1 MVTSSHSSSELPSTE
16 TPAPR
21 TPAPTP
27 TEDADD
33 ARDIHDDGLLANT
46 GVRIRMGPTTPNRT
60 PTPSRTRTP
69 FQDISN
75 NQTSGIDHNPVR
87 TRPPFQDISNNQ
99 TSDPKE
105 LKRQRDRERYAKNKD
120 EINKRRREAYK
131 RKKNTSEEIDGL
143 HNGTPAQL
151 AVSQATGQE
160 AVTQLQNIT
169 GPDGALPTLGPYN
182 GFIQTDKENISDNDE
197 SDWLHR
203 NDAYQMQRSSR
214 RMTLTQLAGVDNPQL
229 NTVVNLRTPGVTF
242 HDQGNDHGE
251 YAYGILE
258 PDVQTVILDGMQNG
272 SLRFLYPDNM
282 CHKRNLRDLVHHNSV
297 LFMIY

>member
-1 MVTSSHSSSELPSTE
+1 
-16 TPAPR
+16 
-21 TPAPTP
+21 
-27 TEDADD
+27 
-33 ARDIHDDGLLANT
+33 
-46 GVRIRMGPTTPNRT
+46 MGPTTPNRT

>member
-1 MVTSSHSSSELPSTE
+1 
-16 TPAPR
+16 
-21 TPAPTP
+21 
-27 TEDADD
+27 
-33 ARDIHDDGLLANT
+33 
-46 GVRIRMGPTTPNRT
+46 MGPTTPNRT

-151 AVSQATGQE
+151 AVSQGNDDQ
-160 AVTQLQNIT
+160 
-169 GPDGALPTLGPYN
+169 
-182 GFIQTDKENISDNDE
+182 ISL
-197 SDWLHR
+197 S
-203 NDAYQMQRSSR
+203 M
-214 RMTLTQLAGVDNPQL
+214 PQL
-229 NTVVNLRTPGVTF
+229 NWL
-242 HDQGNDHGE
+242 
-251 YAYGILE
+251 
-258 PDVQTVILDGMQNG
+258 
-272 SLRFLYPDNM
+272 
-282 CHKRNLRDLVHHNSV
+282 
-297 LFMIY
+297 